1 MNAFTYRAVDGSGRL
16 LRGELAAASEA
27 ELDSRL
33 LQIGLQL
40 ITCRPLS
47 SRQQK
52 SARTSIDRRELINF
66 CFHLEQAHR
75 AGLPIL
81 DALRDLRDSTGDDA
95 FRNVLASIS
104 LAVEGGKGLSDAMAD
119 FPSTFDRVFVALVR
133 AGEKSGELSQVLGRM
148 TETLKWQDELV
159 SQTKKLAMY
168 PAFVG
173 TVVAA
178 VVFFLMLYVVPQ
190 MSEFLKTMG
199 QEMPLHTKALIAT
212 SEFVAGFWYLIIAL
226 PVILALVARWLVKND
241 SRCRRAF
248 DTFKLRAWLVGPILH
263 KIIMSRF
270 VTYFQIM
277 YASGI
282 PIVEALK
289 TSRELA
295 GNTVIAEA
303 LDKVSGYVAEG
314 NSLSAGIG
322 KAQLFPPLVVRMLK
336 VGETTGDLE
345 GALGNVSYFYNRE
358 VEEAVDKLQTLI
370 EPAMTVILGLI
381 LGWVMLSVLGPIYDT
396 IGNLGAT

>member
-1 MNAFTYRAVDGSGRL
+1 MSGFAYRAVDGSGRL

-47 SRQQK
+47 RHQQGA
-52 SARTSIDRRELINF
+52 ARTSVNRRELINF

-81 DALRDLRDSTGDDA
+81 EALRDLRDSTGDDA

-104 LAVEGGKGLSDAMAD
+104 LAVEGGRGLSDAMAE

-133 AGEKSGELSQVLGRM
+133 SGEKSGELSQVLGRM

-173 TVVAA
+173 TVVAG

-199 QEMPLHTKALIAT
+199 QEMPLHTRALIAT
-212 SEFVAGFWYLIIAL
+212 SEFVVEFWYLL
-226 PVILALVARWLVKND
+226 LGVPVVLAFTGRWLVKND
-241 SRCRRAF
+241 SRYRRAF
-248 DTFKLRAWLVGPILH
+248 DDFKLRAWLVGPILQ

-270 VTYFQIM
+270 ATYFQIM

-282 PIVEALK
+282 PIVDALK

-295 GNTVIAEA
+295 GNVVIAEA

-322 KAQLFPPLVVRMLK
+322 KAQLFPPLVVRM
-336 VGETTGDLE
+336 VRMGEDIGKLDE
-345 GALGNVSYFYNRE
+345 ALQNVTYFYNRE
-358 VEEAVDKLQTLI
+358 VGEAVDKLQTLI

>member
-1 MNAFTYRAVDGSGRL
+1 MSAFAYRAVDGSGRL
-16 LRGELAAASEA
+16 LRGELAAGSEA

-47 SRQQK
+47 KRQQK
-52 SARTSIDRRELINF
+52 AGGTRVDRRELINF

-81 DALRDLRDSTGDDA
+81 EALRDLRDSTTNSA

-119 FPSTFDRVFVALVR
+119 FPATFDRVFVALVR
-133 AGEKSGELSQVLGRM
+133 AGERSGELSQVLGRM

-159 SQTKKLAMY
+159 SQTKKLIMY

-173 TVVAA
+173 AVVAG

-190 MSEFLKTMG
+190 MTEFLKTMG
-199 QEMPLHTKALIAT
+199 QEMPWNTRALIAT
-212 SEFVAGFWYLIIAL
+212 SEFLVAYWYLVL
-226 PVILALVARWLVKND
+226 TVPVMLVFLANWLIRHD
-241 SRCRRAF
+241 SHCQRAF
-248 DTFKLRAWLVGPILH
+248 DGFKLRAWLIGPILQ

-270 VTYFQIM
+270 ATYFQIM

-282 PIVEALK
+282 PIVDALK

-295 GNTVIAEA
+295 GNIVIAEA
-303 LDKVSGYVAEG
+303 LEKVSGYVAEG
-314 NSLSAGIG
+314 NTLSLGIG
-322 KAQLFPPLVVRMLK
+322 KAQLFPPLVVRMVKMGEDIGKLDEALK
-336 VGETTGDLE
+336 
-345 GALGNVSYFYNRE
+345 NVSYFYNRE
-358 VEEAVDKLQTLI
+358 VGEAVDNLQTLI
-370 EPAMTVILGLI
+370 EPAMTVVLGLI

-396 IGNLGAT
+396 IGNLGAG

>member
-1 MNAFTYRAVDGSGRL
+1 MTAFNYRAVDAGGHVVS
-16 LRGELAAASEA
+16 GELAANSEA
-27 ELDSRL
+27 ELDTRL

-40 ITCRPLS
+40 VTCNALNK
-47 SRQQK
+47 RQI
-52 SARTSIDRRELINF
+52 SAAGRKVDRRELINF

-81 DALRDLRDSTGDDA
+81 EALRDLRDSTA
-95 FRNVLASIS
+95 NPSFRNVLAAIS
-104 LAVEGGKGLSDAMAD
+104 LAVEGGKSLSEALAD
-119 FPSTFDRVFVALVR
+119 FPATFDRVFIALVL
-133 AGEKSGELSQVLGRM
+133 AGEHSGELSQVLARM

-159 SQTKKLAMY
+159 SQTKKLMLY

-173 TVVAA
+173 TVVFA

-190 MSEFLKTMG
+190 MGAFLKTMG
-199 QEMPLHTKALIAT
+199 HDMPLHTRALIAT
-212 SEFVAGFWYLIIAL
+212 SDMVVEYWYLLIGAPVLLGLAGHWLIGHDAGFRRMFDYLKLHIW
-226 PVILALVARWLVKND
+226 VI
-241 SRCRRAF
+241 
-248 DTFKLRAWLVGPILH
+248 GPILN

-282 PIVEALK
+282 TVVDALK

-295 GNTVIAEA
+295 GNVVIAEA
-303 LDKVSGYVAEG
+303 IDQVSAYVDEG
-314 NSLSAGIG
+314 NSLSSAVDQA
-322 KAQLFPPLVVRMLK
+322 KLFPPLVLRMVK
-336 VGETTGDLE
+336 MGEDIGKLDEALE
-345 GALGNVSYFYNRE
+345 NVTYFYNRE
-358 VEEAVDKLQTLI
+358 VNEAVDRLQTLI

-396 IGNLGAT
+396 IGNLGAI